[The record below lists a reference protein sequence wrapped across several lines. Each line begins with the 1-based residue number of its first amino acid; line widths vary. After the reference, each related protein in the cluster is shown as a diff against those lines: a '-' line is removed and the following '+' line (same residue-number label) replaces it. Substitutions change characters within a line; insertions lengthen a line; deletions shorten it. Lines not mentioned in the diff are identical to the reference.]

1 MAERGTV
8 LAGARRV
15 DADGVVDDAW
25 VRFAGGVVESTGT
38 GPPPPADEVVR
49 LDGAWLAP
57 GFVELHVHGGGG
69 HTADDGVD
77 AIRGLLALHRA
88 HGTTRSL
95 VSLVANPLDRLAD
108 GLAAVAEVAAHEPGL
123 LGAHLEGPF
132 LAPSRCGAHAP
143 EHLRAPDAAAVDRLL
158 DAGRGVLRQVTL
170 APELPGTLDAVRALT
185 AAGVVV
191 AVGHTEAD
199 LALTTEA
206 FDAGASLLT
215 HAYNAMP
222 GLHHRAPGP
231 IGAALA
237 DPRVTLEL
245 VLDGRH
251 VHPAAARVLLAAAPG
266 RVALVTDAM
275 AAAGA
280 GDGGYRLGGL
290 DVQVTGGVAVL
301 AGTGTLAGSTLT
313 LDAALRT
320 AVVDLG
326 LDPAAAVAAV
336 TATPARA
343 LGLGD
348 RFGRLAPGMAAD
360 AVVLDRDW
368 RVRAVWADGRRVAG

>member
-1 MAERGTV
+1 VADRSTV
-8 LAGARRV
+8 LSGARRV

-38 GPPPPADEVVR
+38 GAPPPADETEH
-49 LDGAWLAP
+49 LDGAWLTP

-69 HTADDGVD
+69 HSAEDGAE
-77 AIRGLLALHRA
+77 AIRGALALHRA

-95 VSLVANPLDRLAD
+95 VSLTSGPLDRLAG

-132 LAPSRCGAHAP
+132 LAPSRHGAHDP
-143 EHLRAPDAAAVDRLL
+143 EHLRNPDAAAVDRLL

-170 APELPGTLDAVRALT
+170 APELPGGLDAVRAFA
-185 AAGVVV
+185 AAGVTV

-199 LALTTEA
+199 LELTARA

-215 HAYNAMP
+215 HAFNAMP

-231 IGAALA
+231 VGGALA
-237 DPRVTLEL
+237 DPRITLEL

-251 VHPAAARVLLAAAPG
+251 VHPAAARVLFAAAPG
-266 RVALVTDAM
+266 RIALVTDAM

-280 GDGGYRLGGL
+280 GDGSYRLGGL
-290 DVQVTGGVAVL
+290 DVEVSGGVAVV

-313 LDAALRT
+313 LDSALRT
-320 AVVDLG
+320 AVAVLG
-326 LDPAAAVAAV
+326 VDPAVAVGAL

-343 LGLGD
+343 LGLDD
-348 RFGRLAPGMAAD
+348 RFGRLAPGYAAD

-368 RVRAVWADGRRVAG
+368 RVRGVWADGRRIG